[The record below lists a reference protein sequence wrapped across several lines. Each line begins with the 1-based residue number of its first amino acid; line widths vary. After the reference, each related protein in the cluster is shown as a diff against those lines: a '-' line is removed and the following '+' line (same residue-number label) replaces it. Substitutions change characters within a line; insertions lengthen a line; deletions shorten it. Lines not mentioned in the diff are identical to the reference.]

1 MMPTLSQLALG
12 VVQAL
17 LLLLA
22 APLVSGFGRVI
33 RAKLQCRRGPGP
45 WREYADILNLLRRQ
59 EILPLGAGR
68 VFLWVPYVIL
78 AALLVVAMALP
89 VLTTASPL
97 GGVGDL
103 IVVVYLLA
111 IVRFAFSLSGLDAGN
126 PFAAIGA
133 SRELT
138 MGVLVEPTFLLALV
152 VAGLLAGSTNLGTIS
167 AAYAGGRIASPA
179 AGVVAGLAF
188 AVAMYFEM
196 GKVPYDMAEA
206 EQELQEGPLIEYAG
220 AGLGLMKLGIAYR
233 QLLMATLLVGV
244 FLPFGAAPDLN
255 PARLVMAAVVFAIKI
270 FVVSLIVGLIEGS
283 SSRVRFAYVSRSTW
297 AGFAVA
303 AVALVLYAAGL

>member
-1 MMPTLSQLALG
+1 MPTLAQFALG
-12 VVQAL
+12 LVQAL
-17 LLLLA
+17 VLLAA
-22 APLVSGFGRVI
+22 APLVAGFGRVV
-33 RAKLQCRRGPGP
+33 RAKLQCRRGPGF
-45 WREYADILNLLRRQ
+45 WREYADIQNLLRRQ

-78 AALLVVAMALP
+78 AALLLVAMALP

-97 GGVGDL
+97 AAVGDL
-103 IVVVYLLA
+103 IAVIYLLA
-111 IVRFAFSLSGLDAGN
+111 IARFAFSLSGLDAGN

-138 MGVLVEPTFLLALV
+138 MGVLVEPTLLLSLV
-152 VAGLLAGSTNLGTIS
+152 VAGLLAGSTNLGAIS
-167 AAYAGGRIASPA
+167 AMYASGRIASVGAGIA
-179 AGVVAGLAF
+179 AALAF

-196 GKVPYDMAEA
+196 GKVPFDMAEA

-244 FLPFGAAPDLN
+244 FLPFGAAPDLSL
-255 PARLVMAAVVFAIKI
+255 PRLALAAVLFALKIVAVFAL
-270 FVVSLIVGLIEGS
+270 VNLIEGS
-283 SSRVRFAYVSRSTW
+283 SARVRFVYVSRSTW
-297 AGFAVA
+297 AGFGLA